1 MIFTHQ
7 KTLIYES
14 NDQTAIGRQ
23 CGRNSEDTD
32 ELVPT
37 IPQGTDTDGTEAEH
51 EGAATPHREMDSRQ
65 VLHRSGNVVT
75 RLATFFCV
83 FIVRYAAIS
92 V

>member
-1 MIFTHQ
+1 M
-7 KTLIYES
+7 
-14 NDQTAIGRQ
+14 
-23 CGRNSEDTD
+23 
-32 ELVPT
+32 PT
-37 IPQGTDTDGTEAEH
+37 IPQGTDTDGTEAGH

-65 VLHRSGNVVT
+65 VLYRSGNVVT